1 MNPSR
6 AEFGR
11 WVVQSGRILAVIPYA
26 HVSAQSVIEQMYFG
40 PGARSRAERW
50 VTSELAP
57 RCTKRV

>member
-40 PGARSRAERW
+40 PGARRRAERW